1 MARDRIEQLAI
12 ANLKRVLLKSKYVI
26 PQILENDK
34 TPSYDG
40 DLLLYS
46 TEDHTKNKIQG
57 LIPVQVKGITVDKFK
72 DKCSYPF
79 AWTDI
84 ENYYKDKG
92 CLFFVV
98 HLLKSNEEEYRIY
111 YKEWPLLELQNL
123 LKKNPTP
130 RAHETITL
138 PLREFPMQHDAIN
151 TLLFSV
157 HNDMRKQLV
166 VTGATQ
172 LPALD
177 VSDGGLYEI
186 QLMAFGEE
194 KQKPFQILTKESR
207 YVYKK
212 TSNGTFP
219 LEVGKVKICVDTEQD
234 INVTVAEEKYYDI
247 CSTQYKEG
255 KEIHRIGDSLEFEI
269 VEEQLKYSIKLS
281 NSLQKRLYDLKF
293 LLAALENGSFEIAE
307 QFRFDLSGLVNE
319 KETITS
325 WKEQYKD
332 LLFYDEFLNKIGVKE
347 DLRLDKLRSGD
358 EIILN
363 ELANCVL
370 NSKLYAS
377 KEQKSMFCV
386 TSISNLKLLFAY
398 DEINRTNDE
407 YLYRLH
413 LPQDVKVEVTLKT
426 TEQEV
431 VEVPFV
437 SYVRHEKPEL
447 LGEISNLNWEQLVT
461 EYGRL
466 VTKHR
471 NFYIETATLDMLEI
485 IRQYDKKKKKELLQ
499 HAMRIQEWLMH
510 QCVNNL
516 SKQSLLINRLQ
527 IVSRM
532 RLLRDEEKE
541 ELAIV
546 LAKTRNAQIKYA
558 AYLLLG
564 DMINAKYWYVHLS
577 KEEQRAI
584 DKQPITLFKQF

>member
-40 DLLLYS
+40 ELLLYS

-98 HLLKSNEEEYRIY
+98 HLLKSNDEEYRIY

-130 RAHETITL
+130 HAHETIPL

-234 INVTVAEEKYYDI
+234 IKVTVAGEKYYDI

-281 NSLQKRLYDLKF
+281 NSLHKRLYDLKF

-307 QFRFDLSGLVNE
+307 EFRFDLSGLVNE
-319 KETITS
+319 KETITA
-325 WKEQYKD
+325 WKEHYED

-386 TSISNLKLLFAY
+386 TSIGDLKLLFAY

-447 LGEISNLNWEQLVT
+447 LAEISNLNWEQLVT

-499 HAMRIQEWLMH
+499 HAMRIQEWLMQ
-510 QCVNNL
+510 QCVNKL

-527 IVSRM
+527 IVSRQ
-532 RLLRDEEKE
+532 RSLRDEEKE

-577 KEEQRAI
+577 EEEQRSI
-584 DKQPITLFKQF
+584 DKQPITQFKQF